1 MIFAGGY
8 NLKKKDFGKNLLYI
22 ITYAVL
28 GTIVSFG
35 ITFALTYLIS
45 QLHWI
50 QTNAS
55 DADIET
61 LETALIVKYSAT
73 ISASDS
79 VASLTLIK
87 ASEFPKLFSIIFG

>member
-45 QLHWI
+45 QLHLI
-50 QTNAS
+50 TTTGG
-55 DADIET
+55 DADIEN

>member
-45 QLHWI
+45 
-50 QTNAS
+50 
-55 DADIET
+55 
-61 LETALIVKYSAT
+61 
-73 ISASDS
+73 
-79 VASLTLIK
+79 
-87 ASEFPKLFSIIFG
+87 